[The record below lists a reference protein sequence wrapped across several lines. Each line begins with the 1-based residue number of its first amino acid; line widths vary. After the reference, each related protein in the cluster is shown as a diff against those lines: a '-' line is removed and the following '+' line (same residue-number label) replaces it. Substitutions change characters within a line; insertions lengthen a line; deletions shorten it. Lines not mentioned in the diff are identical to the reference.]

1 MLNLFNINFN
11 NNETRFLKL
20 AYRRRNDVVVL
31 NKFNANGVS
40 MLNFQN
46 HAFAERVFTL
56 TLV

>member
-11 NNETRFLKL
+11 NNETRFLRL
-20 AYRRRNDVVVL
+20 AYRCRNDVVVL